1 MSLARFA
8 SRSMLASAFVIGGFN
23 AARNTEALVPTVDR
37 FLGTLPHQ
45 ITDRLPEQVTAAD
58 LIRVNGWT
66 MVGAGSA
73 LALGVLPRLASGV
86 LAAQL
91 VPTTLAG
98 HPFWFAPAEKR
109 ASTRSSFIT
118 NVALTGGLLGVA
130 LGPKKG
136 RKTRRRARKK
146 D

>member
-8 SRSMLASAFVIGGFN
+8 SRSMLASAFVTGGYN
-23 AARNTEALVPTVDR
+23 AAKNAEALVPTVDR
-37 FLGTLPHQ
+37 FLEKLPHRV
-45 ITDRLPEQVTAAD
+45 TGMLPDQVRAAD

-98 HPFWFAPAEKR
+98 HPFWSAPAEKK

-118 NVALTGGLLGVA
+118 NVALAGGLLGVA
-130 LGPKKG
+130 LGPQKG
-136 RKTRRRARKK
+136 KRARKK
-146 D
+146 G